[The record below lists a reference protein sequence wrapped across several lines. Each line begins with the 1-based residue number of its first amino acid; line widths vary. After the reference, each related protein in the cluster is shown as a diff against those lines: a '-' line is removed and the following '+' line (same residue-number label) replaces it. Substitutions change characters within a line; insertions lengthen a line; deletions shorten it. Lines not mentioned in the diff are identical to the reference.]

1 MPVLRPLDYST
12 LSTVESTHAELTRTI
27 DDLTKCLSV
36 VETGLTSML
45 DTVYADAIEEEQE
58 ETADAAMI
66 DNESNLELTDQEQ
79 DSYFSLYSKPITVHS

>member
-12 LSTVESTHAELTRTI
+12 LLSVETTHAELARTI

-58 ETADAAMI
+58 DTADAMI
-66 DNESNLELTDQEQ
+66 TDSETDQEQ
-79 DSYFSLYSKPITVHS
+79 DSYFSLYNKPITVQN